1 MGDKVV
7 SEEDLIQQFL
17 APLTDKVPGAYA
29 LKDDCATLRPPAGHD
44 LVMTTDALVS
54 GLHFLPDETPEVI
67 AWRALAVNISDLAS
81 KGATPMCYLMALSV
95 PAAPTRDWM
104 IRFASGLKD
113 AQEHYGL
120 TLIGGDTDRRPGVS
134 LSINIT
140 AVGYVPEGR
149 MVQRAT
155 AQVGDRVFVSGTLG
169 DAAMGLILR
178 RNVDSKRFPT
188 LDKDQRQFL
197 LDRFL
202 RPSARVELSSLLL
215 KYASAAM
222 DVSDGFVKDMGRMCS
237 ASGVAAQVIL
247 DRLPLSVAAER
258 AFAEQPVLRELAAN
272 GGDDY
277 EILATVPANQADAFE
292 DAALE
297 LGVAVTDVGKIAE
310 GAGLTLLNANG
321 LPVTLSKTGHDHFD

>member
-1 MGDKVV
+1 MGDKIV

-44 LVMTTDALVS
+44 LVVTTDALVS
-54 GLHFLPDETPEVI
+54 GLHFLPDETPEAI
-67 AWRALAVNISDLAS
+67 AWRALAVNISDLAG
-81 KGATPMCYLMALSV
+81 KGAIPMCYLMALSLPEA
-95 PAAPTRDWM
+95 PARDWM

-120 TLIGGDTDRRPGVS
+120 ALIGGDTDRRPGVP

-140 AVGYVPEGR
+140 AIGYVPEGR

-155 AQVGDRVFVSGTLG
+155 AKIGDRIFVSGTLG

-178 RNVDSKRFPT
+178 RNSDSRRFPT
-188 LDKDQRQFL
+188 LDRDQRQFL

-202 RPSARVELSSLLL
+202 RPQARVELSALLL
-215 KYASAAM
+215 KFASASM
-222 DVSDGFVKDMGRMCS
+222 DVSDGFVKDMGRMCK
-237 ASGVAAQVIL
+237 ASGVAAEIL
-247 DRLPLSVAAER
+247 LDSLPLSVAAER
-258 AFAEQPVLRELAAN
+258 AFTEQPELRELAAN

-277 EILATVPANQADAFE
+277 EILATVPQKHADAFE

-297 LGVAVTDVGKIAE
+297 LGVAVTDVGKIVN
-310 GAGLTLLNANG
+310 GTGLTLLNANG
-321 LPVTLSKTGHDHFD
+321 LPVTLYKSGHDHFD

>member
-1 MGDKVV
+1 MGDKIV
-7 SEEDLIQQFL
+7 SEEDLIQLFL
-17 APLTDKVPGAYA
+17 APLTDKVPGAYD
-29 LKDDCATLRPPAGHD
+29 LKDDCATLRPPAGQE
-44 LVMTTDALVS
+44 LVLTTDALVS

-67 AWRALAVNISDLAS
+67 AWRALAVNISDLAA
-81 KGATPMCYLMALSV
+81 KGATPLCYLMAISLPEA
-95 PAAPTRDWM
+95 PARDWM
-104 IRFASGLKD
+104 IRFASSLKD

-140 AVGYVPEGR
+140 AIGYVPEGR

-155 AQVGDRVFVSGTLG
+155 AKVGDRVFVSGTLG
-169 DAAMGLILR
+169 DAALGLILR
-178 RNVDSKRFPT
+178 RNLESKRFPT

-197 LDRFL
+197 TDRFL
-202 RPSARVELSSLLL
+202 RPSARVELSGLLL

-222 DVSDGFVKDMGRMCS
+222 DVSDGFVKDMGRLCK

-247 DRLPLSVAAER
+247 DRLPTSVAAER
-258 AFAEQPVLRELAAN
+258 VFAEQPQMRELAAN

-277 EILATVPANQADAFE
+277 EILATLPANQADAFE

-297 LGVAVTDVGKIAE
+297 LGVAVTDVGKIEA
-310 GAGLTLLNANG
+310 GSGLTLLDQNG
-321 LPVTLSKTGHDHFD
+321 LPVKLSKTGHDHFD